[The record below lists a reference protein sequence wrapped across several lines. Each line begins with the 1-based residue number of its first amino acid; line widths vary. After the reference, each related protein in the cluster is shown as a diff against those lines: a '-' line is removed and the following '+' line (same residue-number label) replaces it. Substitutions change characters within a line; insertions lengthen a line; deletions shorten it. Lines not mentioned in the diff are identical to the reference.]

1 MNAGFDSDN
10 SPNNKST
17 VSIKLERID
26 QNPQFKFIDNEG
38 QKTKRVNMLL
48 ENLSRQEHKSHLTD
62 NNKSAIIQKS
72 PTPTLNGSQYI
83 EELAQKNAQN
93 DHLGKAK
100 KQQPNNIQ
108 T

>member
-1 MNAGFDSDN
+1 MAKSANISDIDNDKDMNAGFDSDN

-38 QKTKRVNMLL
+38 QKIKRVNMLL

-62 NNKSAIIQKS
+62 NNKSAIMQKS
-72 PTPTLNGSQYI
+72 PTPTMNGS
-83 EELAQKNAQN
+83 
-93 DHLGKAK
+93 
-100 KQQPNNIQ
+100 
-108 T
+108 